1 MSVRRPYSPAGTGR
15 FFGILTAVVVLVPLV
30 VVALLFLEFDIL
42 SDESESD
49 IPAQPPIEL
58 QRIEDLPE
66 DRPDSDLS
74 EAPGGDETLP
84 PEEEVAPAPPPPTE
98 LIHVVVAGD
107 TLSAI
112 ARTFGVSLD
121 AILAVN
127 DIPDPNALLVGQRI
141 VIPVATT
148 AAETT
153 PQPEPAAAPEVQT
166 PADAGLPAEEPSP
179 SSDGADDE
187 AGSDVDPSNRSP

>member
-15 FFGILTAVVVLVPLV
+15 FFGLLTAVVVLVPLV
-30 VVALLFLEFDIL
+30 VIALLFLEFDIL
-42 SDESESD
+42 SDEDEGD
-49 IPAQPPIEL
+49 VPAQAPIEI
-58 QRIEDLPE
+58 QRLDELPEDLP
-66 DRPDSDLS
+66 DAAPL

-84 PEEEVAPAPPPPTE
+84 SEEEAAPAPPPPAE
-98 LIHVVVAGD
+98 RVHIVVAGD

-141 VIPVATT
+141 VIPVAAP
-148 AAETT
+148 AAETA
-153 PQPEPAAAPEVQT
+153 PQPEPT
-166 PADAGLPAEEPSP
+166 PAQEIQPPAGAAVPAEDPAPSA
-179 SSDGADDE
+179 DGAGDGTEGEDDP
-187 AGSDVDPSNRSP
+187 VP